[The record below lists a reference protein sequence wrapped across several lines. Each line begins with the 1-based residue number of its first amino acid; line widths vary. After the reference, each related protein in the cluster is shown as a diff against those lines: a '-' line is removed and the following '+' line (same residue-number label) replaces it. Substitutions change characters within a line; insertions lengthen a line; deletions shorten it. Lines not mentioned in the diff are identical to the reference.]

1 MKIIKY
7 KKTSKDK
14 YKLFL
19 DNNESITLFEDVI
32 VNNNLLLSKEIDK
45 NTLDDLIKQNNDMYV
60 YNIAIKYISIKMRS
74 TKEIKEYLSMK
85 GIDVSIIKSTIN
97 KLLDEGYL
105 NDEKFTT
112 SYINDQMN
120 LSPKGPLKIRKEL
133 LKYGINETIIN
144 DNLNNVNEEEV
155 KEKLSKLLEK
165 QIKLKKGSSNALKV
179 KLVNYFINLGYEKE
193 MITAELS
200 KYELKSDKNKL
211 IKDYQRLYNRYKDK
225 YEGSKLT
232 YFIAQKLY
240 SKGYTGDDISSVIKE
255 FYYE

>member
-97 KLLDEGYL
+97 KLLDEG
-105 NDEKFTT
+105 
-112 SYINDQMN
+112 
-120 LSPKGPLKIRKEL
+120 
-133 LKYGINETIIN
+133 
-144 DNLNNVNEEEV
+144 
-155 KEKLSKLLEK
+155 
-165 QIKLKKGSSNALKV
+165 
-179 KLVNYFINLGYEKE
+179 
-193 MITAELS
+193 
-200 KYELKSDKNKL
+200 
-211 IKDYQRLYNRYKDK
+211 
-225 YEGSKLT
+225 
-232 YFIAQKLY
+232 
-240 SKGYTGDDISSVIKE
+240 
-255 FYYE
+255 